1 MMRRVTSRLRDR
13 IAGRDSWHFAK
24 ERFVGGKDII
34 RPSSLFGDARPAM
47 LDALHH
53 SDRHL
58 KGVHVGKAYLDTA
71 SGIHARSLAWATQ
84 RFEQQNAPAK
94 LSVAGD
100 SGLSSGWQCSHVVW
114 IGLALI
120 GIGNRQAFG
129 SGRGVEVAI
138 C

>member
-53 SDRHL
+53 GDGHL
-58 KGVHVGKAYLDTA
+58 KGVHVGKAISISHQAYMPEALLEPLND
-71 SGIHARSLAWATQ
+71 
-84 RFEQQNAPAK
+84 
-94 LSVAGD
+94 LSNKTPRPSCLWLVIPVCRADG
-100 SGLSSGWQCSHVVW
+100 SVPMS
-114 IGLALI
+114 
-120 GIGNRQAFG
+120 FG
-129 SGRGVEVAI
+129 PV
-138 C
+138 